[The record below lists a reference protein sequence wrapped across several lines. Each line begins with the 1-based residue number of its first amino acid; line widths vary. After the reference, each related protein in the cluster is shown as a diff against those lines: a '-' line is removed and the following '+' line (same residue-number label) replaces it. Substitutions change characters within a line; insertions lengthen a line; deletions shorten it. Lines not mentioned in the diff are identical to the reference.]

1 MEPNPPAPPGTRITG
16 RAGVSRGRS
25 LVATR
30 TFQPGELIAAF
41 DAPILALP
49 DGERMRLMCN
59 YCLRR
64 PRIALSSLA
73 DLGTAPSQLGAS
85 STGLR
90 ACTGCR
96 AAVYCDAECQRL
108 HWREVHKHE
117 CKVFKRVRERAGKDW
132 LPTPVR
138 AVLQVVAKM
147 QSDSRVAEAFRPG
160 GWLEGNVEGFKSDK
174 AVWEDI
180 ELQTMAAAVY
190 GDLRMDTIEVVKEI
204 FCKVSLPCWQDKTSF
219 RYSSPTYIL
228 MSHLQIQTNA
238 FDRLDADTGMA
249 GIYLEP
255 SLAMANHS
263 CIPNA
268 FVSFDKRAAFL
279 HAEREIKTGE
289 DIEISYIGESL
300 AQT

>member
-1 MEPNPPAPPGTRITG
+1 MDSSPPAPPGTRITG
-16 RAGVSRGRS
+16 RAGVSRGRA

-73 DLGTAPSQLGAS
+73 DLGTAPSSLGGS

-147 QSDSRVAEAFRPG
+147 QTDSRVAEAFRPG

-204 FCKVSLPCWQDKTSF
+204 FCKVSPALLHNQAPFWRSSDGYPDASSIDTNQCF
-219 RYSSPTYIL
+219 R
-228 MSHLQIQTNA
+228 QIGCRYGYGGDLLGA
-238 FDRLDADTGMA
+238 V
-249 GIYLEP
+249 
-255 SLAMANHS
+255 S
-263 CIPNA
+263 C
-268 FVSFDKRAAFL
+268 
-279 HAEREIKTGE
+279 H
-289 DIEISYIGESL
+289 GESL
-300 AQT
+300 LHSERIRQL